1 MPDWS
6 MSHSVDMDELK
17 RHKKVG
23 TLKKAITQNFL
34 QIDNPKPTNEIKET
48 PSKIDLVLIHCFR
61 LIDNECFFNIKSQ
74 KCIPLTETLLT
85 NFIKLQ
91 LQMH

>member
-6 MSHSVDMDELK
+6 MSQSMEKDELK
-17 RHKKVG
+17 RHMKVG
-23 TLKKAITQNFL
+23 TLKKMNTQKFL
-34 QIDNPKPTNEIKET
+34 QIDNPKPTIEIKET

-61 LIDNECFFNIKSQ
+61 LIDSECFFNIKSE
-74 KCIPLTETLLT
+74 KCIPLTDTLLT

-91 LQMH
+91 LHMH